1 MPDSERS
8 NFLMFVTS
16 CSRAP
21 LRGFGSLSPPFT
33 IHRVPDTSRLPTS
46 STCVNLFKLPD
57 YATREELRAKVRG
70 AVGETRG
77 FGLS

>member
-1 MPDSERS
+1 MGASERS
-8 NFLMFVTS
+8 GFLMFVTS

-33 IHRVPDTSRLPTS
+33 IHRVPDAARLPTS
-46 STCVNLFKLPD
+46 STCINLFKLPA
-57 YATREELRAKVRG
+57 YSSRQELWDKVRG
-70 AVGETRG
+70 AIGGARG